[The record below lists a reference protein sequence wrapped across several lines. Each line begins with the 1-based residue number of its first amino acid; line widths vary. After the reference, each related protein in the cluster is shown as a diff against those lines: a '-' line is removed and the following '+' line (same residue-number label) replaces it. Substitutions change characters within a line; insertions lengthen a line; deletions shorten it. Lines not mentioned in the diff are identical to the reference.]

1 MNAFP
6 KHIFK
11 KDVPT
16 KNIPWAASLKQV
28 SLPQNV
34 FREIL
39 KGIAGPV
46 FCPFHKVEETVGH
59 FFEPQVLLDAGS
71 TTFVVLRGMKGTGKV
86 RTRTERAQIFHNSL
100 LNKGYRCFRRY
111 LIGGGFLE
119 RM

>member
-16 KNIPWAASLKQV
+16 KKHPLGG
-28 SLPQNV
+28 
-34 FREIL
+34 IL
-39 KGIAGPV
+39 ETGFTSAKRISPV